1 MDTRINKY
9 NESDKMSR
17 VSKNSDLYKQI
28 NDSEL
33 DNFNVHSNATVIG
46 NQEREIDVEQI
57 KKILDKRYNDRP
69 QRRSIRVEPREEVS
83 RLDKEDTKEYD
94 LTKVLEKAKDEKVET
109 YEEVRAKKLRNTQY
123 DILNNLNIEEA
134 EEKEEKKIN
143 PEENLMNLINTITI
157 NEAKKKEEEKDGD
170 PLDILTDLKGDDDT
184 QVYES
189 METSVTTITEIKEK
203 EKEKENLNKENSKKE
218 TLDNSFYT
226 SDLFKKKDFE
236 DENDFVEDDKVGVGI
251 KILIALVIIVFLV
264 GLFLFNMKRFKKR
277 KNLKISKVIYIVVA
291 LIFFFTYILF
301 NLYSKVTSDKLIDVA
316 FIKLNEFMEGFL
328 SNNINFDL
336 LKDDVMKDIIVI
348 NKNKEGE
355 ILYVTYDMDQA
366 YYALEVVT
374 QELETAISDLENG
387 NKSVKSRNIVSGG
400 KGIALRMPFFTGSSS
415 VFLSNLGP
423 SVYVPVNFV
432 GSVLTNIKTKITDY
446 GINNALVEIYVT
458 IELKTDLISP
468 VSEKTNKIEYNVLV
482 ASSVINGRV
491 PEVYGGLIQNQSRN
505 FSIPIE

>member
-1 MDTRINKY
+1 MIIEVVHMDTRINKY

-123 DILNNLNIEEA
+123 DILNNLNIEET
-134 EEKEEKKIN
+134 EEKEENKIN

-157 NEAKKKEEEKDGD
+157 NEAKKKEEEKDVD

-264 GLFLFNMKRFKKR
+264 GLFLF
-277 KNLKISKVIYIVVA
+277 
-291 LIFFFTYILF
+291 
-301 NLYSKVTSDKLIDVA
+301 
-316 FIKLNEFMEGFL
+316 IKSFM
-328 SNNINFDL
+328 
-336 LKDDVMKDIIVI
+336 
-348 NKNKEGE
+348 
-355 ILYVTYDMDQA
+355 
-366 YYALEVVT
+366 
-374 QELETAISDLENG
+374 
-387 NKSVKSRNIVSGG
+387 
-400 KGIALRMPFFTGSSS
+400 
-415 VFLSNLGP
+415 
-423 SVYVPVNFV
+423 
-432 GSVLTNIKTKITDY
+432 
-446 GINNALVEIYVT
+446 
-458 IELKTDLISP
+458 
-468 VSEKTNKIEYNVLV
+468 
-482 ASSVINGRV
+482 
-491 PEVYGGLIQNQSRN
+491 
-505 FSIPIE
+505 

>member
-9 NESDKMSR
+9 NESDRMSR

-83 RLDKEDTKEYD
+83 RLDKDDTKEYD

-109 YEEVRAKKLRNTQY
+109 YDEVRAKKLRNTQY
-123 DILNNLNIEEA
+123 DILNNLNIEET
-134 EEKEEKKIN
+134 EEKEEKSLN

-157 NEAKKKEEEKDGD
+157 NEAKKKEDKDVD

-189 METSVTTITEIKEK
+189 METSVTKITEIK
-203 EKEKENLNKENSKKE
+203 EKEKENLNKEESKKE

-251 KILIALVIIVFLV
+251 KILIVLVIIVFLV
-264 GLFLFNMKRFKKR
+264 GLFLF
-277 KNLKISKVIYIVVA
+277 
-291 LIFFFTYILF
+291 
-301 NLYSKVTSDKLIDVA
+301 
-316 FIKLNEFMEGFL
+316 IKSFM
-328 SNNINFDL
+328 
-336 LKDDVMKDIIVI
+336 
-348 NKNKEGE
+348 
-355 ILYVTYDMDQA
+355 
-366 YYALEVVT
+366 
-374 QELETAISDLENG
+374 
-387 NKSVKSRNIVSGG
+387 
-400 KGIALRMPFFTGSSS
+400 
-415 VFLSNLGP
+415 
-423 SVYVPVNFV
+423 
-432 GSVLTNIKTKITDY
+432 
-446 GINNALVEIYVT
+446 
-458 IELKTDLISP
+458 
-468 VSEKTNKIEYNVLV
+468 
-482 ASSVINGRV
+482 
-491 PEVYGGLIQNQSRN
+491 
-505 FSIPIE
+505 

>member
-9 NESDKMSR
+9 NENNKMSR
-17 VSKNSDLYKQI
+17 VSKNSELYKQI

-57 KKILDKRYNDRP
+57 KKILDRRYNDRP

-109 YEEVRAKKLRNTQY
+109 YDEVRAKKLRNTQY
-123 DILNNLNIEEA
+123 DILNNLNIEET
-134 EEKEEKKIN
+134 EEKEEKKLN

-157 NEAKKKEEEKDGD
+157 NEAKKKEEKDVD

-189 METSVTTITEIKEK
+189 VENSVTTITEIK

-236 DENDFVEDDKVGVGI
+236 DENEFVEDDKVGMGI

-264 GLFLFNMKRFKKR
+264 GLFLF
-277 KNLKISKVIYIVVA
+277 
-291 LIFFFTYILF
+291 
-301 NLYSKVTSDKLIDVA
+301 
-316 FIKLNEFMEGFL
+316 IKSFM
-328 SNNINFDL
+328 
-336 LKDDVMKDIIVI
+336 
-348 NKNKEGE
+348 
-355 ILYVTYDMDQA
+355 
-366 YYALEVVT
+366 
-374 QELETAISDLENG
+374 
-387 NKSVKSRNIVSGG
+387 
-400 KGIALRMPFFTGSSS
+400 
-415 VFLSNLGP
+415 
-423 SVYVPVNFV
+423 
-432 GSVLTNIKTKITDY
+432 
-446 GINNALVEIYVT
+446 
-458 IELKTDLISP
+458 
-468 VSEKTNKIEYNVLV
+468 
-482 ASSVINGRV
+482 
-491 PEVYGGLIQNQSRN
+491 
-505 FSIPIE
+505 

>member
-123 DILNNLNIEEA
+123 DILNNLNIEET
-134 EEKEEKKIN
+134 EEKEENKIN

-157 NEAKKKEEEKDGD
+157 NEAKKKEEEKDVD

-264 GLFLFNMKRFKKR
+264 G
-277 KNLKISKVIYIVVA
+277 
-291 LIFFFTYILF
+291 
-301 NLYSKVTSDKLIDVA
+301 
-316 FIKLNEFMEGFL
+316 
-328 SNNINFDL
+328 
-336 LKDDVMKDIIVI
+336 
-348 NKNKEGE
+348 
-355 ILYVTYDMDQA
+355 
-366 YYALEVVT
+366 
-374 QELETAISDLENG
+374 
-387 NKSVKSRNIVSGG
+387 SVSY
-400 KGIALRMPFFTGSSS
+400 TH
-415 VFLSNLGP
+415 
-423 SVYVPVNFV
+423 
-432 GSVLTNIKTKITDY
+432 LTLPTT
-446 GINNALVEIYVT
+446 
-458 IELKTDLISP
+458 
-468 VSEKTNKIEYNVLV
+468 
-482 ASSVINGRV
+482 
-491 PEVYGGLIQNQSRN
+491 
-505 FSIPIE
+505 